1 MQDTAKR
8 IGARFLTLRRRLKYT
23 QEQVAEK
30 SGINSTYYGRVER
43 GEANISL
50 ELLVSIANTL
60 GVSLSELLDIEP
72 EKDRA
77 QLFAEFRRGRRP
89 GIARVQEGE
98 VGTGAEQ
105 EVEAKDVAVE
115 AQRRVDAADG
125 DGDLPN
131 AGDFRCRVHGSL
143 PVVAE
148 SST

>member
-8 IGARFLTLRRRLKYT
+8 FGARFLTLRRRLKYT

-77 QLFAEFRRGRRP
+77 QLFAEFVTLLENTSDDELKLAYKVVR
-89 GIARVQEGE
+89 
-98 VGTGAEQ
+98 
-105 EVEAKDVAVE
+105 DVL
-115 AQRRVDAADG
+115 R
-125 DGDLPN
+125 
-131 AGDFRCRVHGSL
+131 
-143 PVVAE
+143 
-148 SST
+148 

>member
-8 IGARFLTLRRRLKYT
+8 IGARFLVLRRRLKDT

-50 ELLVSIANTL
+50 ELLVSIADTL

-77 QLFAEFRRGRRP
+77 QLMAEFTALLENTSDDELKLAYKIVR
-89 GIARVQEGE
+89 
-98 VGTGAEQ
+98 
-105 EVEAKDVAVE
+105 DVL
-115 AQRRVDAADG
+115 R
-125 DGDLPN
+125 
-131 AGDFRCRVHGSL
+131 
-143 PVVAE
+143 
-148 SST
+148 

>member
-8 IGARFLTLRRRLKYT
+8 IGARFLVLRRRLKYT

-50 ELLVSIANTL
+50 ELLVSIADTL

-77 QLFAEFRRGRRP
+77 QLMAEFTALLESTSDDELKLAYKIVR
-89 GIARVQEGE
+89 
-98 VGTGAEQ
+98 
-105 EVEAKDVAVE
+105 DVL
-115 AQRRVDAADG
+115 R
-125 DGDLPN
+125 
-131 AGDFRCRVHGSL
+131 
-143 PVVAE
+143 
-148 SST
+148 

>member
-30 SGINSTYYGRVER
+30 SGINATYYGRVER

-50 ELLVSIANTL
+50 GLVVSIADRL

-77 QLFAEFRRGRRP
+77 QLMADFSALLETVSDDELKLAYKVVR
-89 GIARVQEGE
+89 
-98 VGTGAEQ
+98 
-105 EVEAKDVAVE
+105 DVL
-115 AQRRVDAADG
+115 R
-125 DGDLPN
+125 
-131 AGDFRCRVHGSL
+131 
-143 PVVAE
+143 
-148 SST
+148 